1 MKNPVSLDDLIAL
14 DGPECCWP
22 QCHKPATE
30 RSHFHSKGAG
40 GTPDGRRDTIEN
52 QGGMCRD
59 HARISDGEHG
69 SGGRAQ
75 YLAAHDILFRGMW
88 PCAWEQL
95 GTLAWERAEALR
107 VHVGKAR
114 RK

>member
-22 QCHKPATE
+22 QCRKPATE

-59 HARISDGEHG
+59 HARISDGEYG

-75 YLAAHDILFRGMW
+75 YLAAHDTLFRGMW

-107 VHVGKAR
+107 LYVWKAR